1 MKSTFS
7 RENLQSNGKEYKKRK
22 FVEILHKSSEELRNS
37 VVAEIKKAS
46 PSKGIIRGDFDP
58 VWTAKQYEKGG
69 AACLSILTEPDFFL
83 GSLDYLL
90 EVRKVCH
97 LPILRKDFIIDEIQ
111 IKEQFKPT
119 GKPVLKGQIS
129 SMYGYRNKVF
139 GGKGLFGK
147 KKEPFW
153 AVDSLDFKVAKGSV
167 VSILGPNGCGKTTT
181 LRMIAGMLTPSKGT
195 AFIDSVDVRKD
206 KQTVKSKIGYMTNNT
221 SLYDR
226 LNVIETVKFFAELNQ
241 ISPDVY
247 MPRAEKLFDQLDM
260 RKYLNK
266 RIADLSTGMKQKT
279 SIVRTLI
286 HDPDLIVLDE
296 PTTGV
301 DVTGQSVIVD
311 LIKSIKDS
319 GKTLIF
325 STHQL
330 NEVRDIADHIIV
342 MKAGEKIFD
351 GNNNQFQELDRNKN
365 FTEIFMELVNE

>member
-1 MKSTFS
+1 MKKGF
-7 RENLQSNGKEYKKRK
+7 RILKFKKDKPVFEVKE
-22 FVEILHKSSEELRNS
+22 VSKS
-37 VVAEIKKAS
+37 
-46 PSKGIIRGDFDP
+46 FD
-58 VWTAKQYEKGG
+58 G
-69 AACLSILTEPDFFL
+69 
-83 GSLDYLL
+83 
-90 EVRKVCH
+90 R
-97 LPILRKDFIIDEIQ
+97 PILK
-111 IKEQFKPT
+111 K
-119 GKPVLKGQIS
+119 LS
-129 SMYGYRNKVF
+129 LKVF
-139 GGKGLFGK
+139 PGECVG
-147 KKEPFW
+147 
-153 AVDSLDFKVAKGSV
+153 V
-167 VSILGPNGCGKTTT
+167 LGPNGCGKTTT

-195 AFIDSVDVRKD
+195 AFVDSVDVRKD

-226 LNVIETVKFFAELNQ
+226 LSGIETVKFFAELNQ
-241 ISPDVY
+241 ISSDVY

-286 HDPDLIVLDE
+286 HDPELIVLDE